1 MVLDFKKFKKDSQNS
16 LKKLSEEIEKMA
28 PKNIPDEDKD
38 FWKVAQ
44 DKAGNGHA
52 VIRFLPSAHDDI
64 NFVRVFHYGFK
75 NDINNRWYIEK
86 SPKTI
91 GLNDPVFDYNGTLW
105 QSGRKDLQDQVRKQ
119 SKKTYFIS
127 NILVIKDSS
136 NPENEGQVFK
146 FKYGKKI
153 WDKIMMATNP
163 QFEDDPKFDPFNL
176 WSGANFK
183 LKVRKVEGYP
193 NYDLSEFSDPSPILN
208 SSNEA
213 MSDDELESLVNK
225 TFELQGVLNPST
237 FKSYEELKKR
247 LDYVLGGTITE
258 NEDEVVQHQKPK
270 EVDKPVVETTSDK
283 PTTAEKDDDD
293 VVSFLNSLMDEED

>member
-127 NILVIKDSS
+127 NRLA
-136 NPENEGQVFK
+136 FL
-146 FKYGKKI
+146 KY
-153 WDKIMMATNP
+153 
-163 QFEDDPKFDPFNL
+163 
-176 WSGANFK
+176 
-183 LKVRKVEGYP
+183 
-193 NYDLSEFSDPSPILN
+193 
-208 SSNEA
+208 
-213 MSDDELESLVNK
+213 
-225 TFELQGVLNPST
+225 
-237 FKSYEELKKR
+237 
-247 LDYVLGGTITE
+247 
-258 NEDEVVQHQKPK
+258 
-270 EVDKPVVETTSDK
+270 
-283 PTTAEKDDDD
+283 
-293 VVSFLNSLMDEED
+293 SFLSNFI